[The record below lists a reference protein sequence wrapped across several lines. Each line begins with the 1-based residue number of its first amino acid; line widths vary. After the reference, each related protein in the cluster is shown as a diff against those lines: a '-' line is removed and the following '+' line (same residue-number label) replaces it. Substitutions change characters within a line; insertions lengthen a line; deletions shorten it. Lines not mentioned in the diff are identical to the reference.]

1 MNSIEIINSVE
12 SDLIIETPRFDLD
25 IIGGSKNFLTNKDFG
40 DISSLLFIPINEEYS
55 FGKVNRKLLIW
66 NNTTKESNNLLTLNV
81 YSRSGNK
88 WEVKI
93 DSKNIP
99 NELLPQE
106 SGTIEIPVVFSNK
119 YKLSDQDLVL
129 FKINKLVI
137 RGLRD
142 PTGTAGTKGI
152 NTINTKKPLTP
163 LNKSEEQLTDYFTVI
178 NILESIQTP
187 ISKGVLSNGIRW
199 TINGTTYSHSNDS
212 AGRPEI
218 NKPLVINY

>member
-25 IIGGSKNFLTNKDFG
+25 IIGGSKNFLTNKEFG
-40 DISSLLFIPINEEYS
+40 DISSLLFIPINEEYL

-119 YKLSDQDLVL
+119 YKLSDGDLVL

-137 RGLRD
+137 RD
-142 PTGTAGTKGI
+142 PTGI

-199 TINGTTYSHSNDS
+199 TINGTTYSHSKDS

-218 NKPLVINY
+218 NKPLIINY

>member
-55 FGKVNRKLLIW
+55 FGKVNRKLLTW

-93 DSKNIP
+93 DSKSIP

-119 YKLSDQDLVL
+119 YKLSDGDLVL

-137 RGLRD
+137 RGFRD
-142 PTGTAGTKGI
+142 PAGTTGI
-152 NTINTKKPLTP
+152 
-163 LNKSEEQLTDYFTVI
+163 
-178 NILESIQTP
+178 ESIL
-187 ISKGVLSNGIRW
+187 IIARNLIRLVG
-199 TINGTTYSHSNDS
+199 NVVSVTYL
-212 AGRPEI
+212 RPTNCTRYSSF
-218 NKPLVINY
+218 NKY